1 VATAQN
7 KNDKKRT
14 GWWIFLGVV
23 IVAGLVTGWLIW
35 RNRQETDE
43 TIANIETEPYQRQTL
58 NANIFGTGSVEP
70 FQTAVLTWSTRGIV
84 GDVNVEVGDRVEKD
98 MLLMSLSEDSLPADI
113 LQARIDVINTQ
124 NALDDLYDNWESNL
138 AQTRLDLLNAEENL
152 EDLEDERQIM
162 NYQRCTDERI
172 EELEDD
178 LDQAERI
185 YEFNQSSQTLQAV
198 NTAQA
203 NLNYCRA
210 DYTEREVAEAE
221 LEVELGEAR
230 VANLQQKV
238 DLISDGPDPDQVTIL
253 ETQLAIAQSRLE
265 SPLVEAP
272 FEGIVTGISAQVG
285 DVVQIGSQAVQINDL
300 SQLYLDV
307 RISEVDIPF
316 VALGQ
321 TAELVFD
328 AYFETTFTGEVMEI
342 ALVGTPAQGVVEY
355 PVRIRMIDADERIK
369 PGMTAAVNIV
379 VEEKED
385 VFVVPNDAIV
395 SIDGQENVFVLRNGE
410 YEAVNV
416 ELGSYSDRYSE
427 VLEADINEGE
437 LIALNPPSEITGQ
450 TPFGGPP
457 QGGFGGFGN

>member
-1 VATAQN
+1 MATAQN
-7 KNDKKRT
+7 RKDKKRT

-23 IVAGLVTGWLIW
+23 IIAGLVAGWLVW
-35 RNRQETDE
+35 RNRQEANE
-43 TIANIETEPYQRQTL
+43 AIANIETEPYQRQTL

-84 GDVNVEVGDRVEKD
+84 GDVNVEVGDRVKKD

-138 AQTRLDLLNAEENL
+138 AQTKLDLLNAEEKL

-172 EELEDD
+172 EELEDE
-178 LDQAERI
+178 LDQAERV
-185 YEFNQSSQTLQAV
+185 YEFNQTSQTLQAV

-221 LEVELGEAR
+221 LEVELAEAR

-238 DLISDGPDPDQVTIL
+238 DLLSDGPDPDQVTIL
-253 ETQLAIAQSRLE
+253 ETQLAIAQSRLD

-272 FEGIVTGISAQVG
+272 FDGIVTKITAQVG
-285 DVVQIGSQAVQINDL
+285 DVVQIGSQALQINDL
-300 SQLYLDV
+300 SGLYLDV

-316 VALGQ
+316 VAVGQ

-328 AYFETTFTGEVMEI
+328 AYFETTFTGEVIEI
-342 ALVGTPAQGVVEY
+342 ALVGTAAQGVVEY
-355 PVRIRMIDADERIK
+355 PVRIQMIDADERIK

-395 SIDGQENVFVLRNGE
+395 SLEGEEHVFVLRNGE
-410 YEAVNV
+410 YEAVEV

-437 LIALNPPSEITGQ
+437 LIAINPPSEITGQ

-457 QGGFGGFGN
+457 RGGFGGFGN

>member
-1 VATAQN
+1 MATAQN

-14 GWWIFLGVV
+14 GLWIFLGVV
-23 IVAGLVTGWLIW
+23 IVAGLIIAWLVW
-35 RNRQETDE
+35 QNRQEANE
-43 TIANIETEPYQRQTL
+43 AIASIETEPYQRQTL

-84 GDVNVEVGDRVEKD
+84 GDVNVAVGDRVEKD

-138 AQTRLDLLNAEENL
+138 AQARLDLLNAEENL

-178 LDQAERI
+178 LEQAERI
-185 YEFNQSSQTLQAV
+185 YEFNQTSQTLQAI

-230 VANLQQKV
+230 VTSLQQKV
-238 DLISDGPDPDQVTIL
+238 DLLSDGPDPDQVTIL

-272 FEGIVTGISAQVG
+272 FDGIVTEISAQVG
-285 DVVQIGSQAVQINDL
+285 DVVQIGSQAIQINDL

-328 AYFETTFTGEVMEI
+328 AYFETTFTGEVIEI
-342 ALVGTPAQGVVEY
+342 ALVGTQAQGVVEY
-355 PVRIRMIDADERIK
+355 PVRIQMIDADERIK

-395 SIDGQENVFVLRNGE
+395 SIDGQEHVYVLRNGE
-410 YEAVNV
+410 YEAVTV

-427 VLEADINEGE
+427 VLEAEIDEGE
-437 LIALNPPSEITGQ
+437 PIALNPPSEITGQ